1 MLFLE
6 YPIVDLGGSQV
17 EIESVQGFDFRQL
30 INQYFRSKLGKPA
43 EEITEI
49 TVKLLQLYSQKSKTT
64 DQEALSLIDGWNPN
78 D

>member
-6 YPIVDLGGSQV
+6 YPMVDLGGSQV
-17 EIESVQGFDFRQL
+17 EIESVQGSDFRQL
-30 INQYFRSKLGKPA
+30 INQYFRLKLGKPA
-43 EEITEI
+43 EGITEI

-64 DQEALSLIDGWNPN
+64 DQEALSLIDGWNTN